1 MKKLCAFGL
10 LCFVAWGVAA
20 QTTAK
25 LRNPKTPP
33 IHASQANQLGS
44 CVPAGHAD
52 AQSLAQT
59 WGATLATEGMHSPNA
74 RAARAQWKLAAQC
87 YRQAAMLEPTNSQ
100 ANNSQA
106 NNSQAT
112 KSQAINGWGMAL
124 GLEARALAATNL
136 PAARAMFRQAG
147 EKFALA
153 LQLNRQN
160 SVAAYHWGIALGD
173 EAMAITA
180 AVASDLPADLPGAGV
195 LWDLARQKYALAQE
209 LDHNNAQIA
218 DNWGGTYAVQAQV
231 LAGSDLPAARALW
244 QQAYNRFTLATHI
257 DPAHLDAA
265 HNLAGA
271 MLAERAALLKSPSP
285 QLPLSP
291 QAVAEAADL
300 LQRAKKVLLADA
312 DNPNAKAA
320 YNLACM
326 YALEGHTAQAMQY
339 LQRSAAAGKLPHKS
353 HIAQDS
359 DLDAL
364 RNTPAF
370 AVWFAQLQ

>member
-1 MKKLCAFGL
+1 MKKLCAFSL

-25 LRNPKTPP
+25 LRNPKAPT
-33 IHASQANQLGS
+33 AQANQLGT

-52 AQSLAQT
+52 AQRLAQT

-87 YRQAAMLEPTNSQ
+87 YRQAAKLEPTN
-100 ANNSQA
+100 
-106 NNSQAT
+106 
-112 KSQAINGWGMAL
+112 SQAINGWGMAL
-124 GLEARALAATNL
+124 GLEARALATTNL

-147 EKFALA
+147 DKFALA
-153 LQLNRQN
+153 LQLNWQN
-160 SVAAYHWGIALGD
+160 SIAAYHWGIALGD

-180 AVASDLPADLPGAGV
+180 AVPGDLTADLPGAGV

-218 DNWGGTYAVQAQV
+218 DNWGGTYAVQAQA
-231 LAGSDLPAARALW
+231 LASSDLPAARALW
-244 QQAYNRFTLATHI
+244 QQAYDRFTLATHI

-285 QLPLSP
+285 QSPLSP

-339 LQRSAAAGKLPHKS
+339 LLRSAAAGKLPHKS

-359 DLDAL
+359 DLDSL

-370 AVWFAQLQ
+370 AAWLAQLQ